1 MELYLATAKPDTAAE
16 SSVLTVVTCSQLDN
30 IATVLG
36 VPGESP
42 AYEQLTARLARA
54 EICFAMGDMRLP
66 EAIAWIDADVE
77 ALKRLGFKRELRN
90 DERLVSSIWVSP
102 LHDRRDVTLRLLVS
116 IVSRLHRE
124 DKRLLVAAESN
135 DRPMLQALQE
145 AGFQLR
151 PPSN

>member
-1 MELYLATAKPDTAAE
+1 
-16 SSVLTVVTCSQLDN
+16 
-30 IATVLG
+30 
-36 VPGESP
+36 
-42 AYEQLTARLARA
+42 
-54 EICFAMGDMRLP
+54 MGDMRLP